1 MTNHKRGFSLMEILI
16 ALAICLVA
24 MVAFLG
30 VFAKNNDHALGSRN
44 RSVAILLAESLMD
57 DIETHTYGAPEPRR
71 WTESE
76 EKPVSVW
83 VSGREQQMLFHKTVS
98 YENGSFVGQG
108 AGETDMV
115 TVTITWREGFGD
127 DQTTTGDDNK
137 ELEVRVP
144 VWR

>member
-1 MTNHKRGFSLMEILI
+1 MTSLKRGFSLVEIMI
-16 ALAICLVA
+16 ALAVCAVA
-24 MVAFLG
+24 LVAFLN

-44 RSVAILLAESLMD
+44 RSVAILLAQSLMD

-71 WTESE
+71 WTQNE

-83 VSGREQQMLFHKTVS
+83 VSGREQQMLFHKTVA

-108 AGETDMV
+108 AGESDLV

-127 DQTTTGDDNK
+127 DQTTGNDNK